1 MQAVYSAV
9 LPSSPLVLFQHQTV
23 TGSAEYFLKTGKL
36 CWRQENREKRTCLRP
51 AQQQGRVSSE
61 GGNEGK
67 GGEGQQQVAEVISLP
82 YVGASANTYI
92 DSPNSAA
99 YTRSTGI
106 WQRRNVLIKG
116 IIVFQQ

>member
-1 MQAVYSAV
+1 MLPPSA
-9 LPSSPLVLFQHQTV
+9 LVPVQHQTV
-23 TGSAEYFLKTGKL
+23 TGSAEHFLKTVKL
-36 CWRQENREKRTCLRP
+36 CWRQEKREKRTCLRP

-67 GGEGQQQVAEVISLP
+67 GEKGEGQQQVAEVISLP

>member
-1 MQAVYSAV
+1 MS
-9 LPSSPLVLFQHQTV
+9 
-23 TGSAEYFLKTGKL
+23 
-36 CWRQENREKRTCLRP
+36 RRD
-51 AQQQGRVSSE
+51 E
-61 GGNEGK
+61 GGK
-67 GGEGQQQVAEVISLP
+67 GEGQQQVAEVISLP

-116 IIVFQQ
+116 IIVFQQWTDHIEMLGDLL